1 MMVRSCIILACP
13 SKKLNKCGK
22 FTKEYRCILVRV
34 LRDIFKFYRIL
45 KVVVFWEI
53 MREVNGRP
61 VRGFSADRTALTA
74 ATRSAPQFQSRPQ
87 H

>member
-1 MMVRSCIILACP
+1 MMVRSGFILACP
-13 SKKLNKCGK
+13 STKLNKIGK
-22 FTKEYRCILVRV
+22 TSKDYRCILVRV
-34 LRDIFKFYRIL
+34 LRDILNFTGFL
-45 KVVVFWEI
+45 KVVVFWKI

-61 VRGFSADRTALTA
+61 DRGFSADRTALTA